1 MKCMFMDL
9 SILCFPTFFV
19 FEHSSMVLESRVKH
33 YFSVQRSEL
42 QNKRGCKD
50 NYRFLGCFWQV
61 LFVCTP

>member
-1 MKCMFMDL
+1 MTCMFMDL
-9 SILCFPTFFV
+9 SILCFSHFFFV
-19 FEHSSMVLESRVKH
+19 FEHSMVLESRVTH

-42 QNKRGCKD
+42 QNKMGCKD

>member
-1 MKCMFMDL
+1 MKCMFMDF

-42 QNKRGCKD
+42 QNKMGRKD
-50 NYRFLGCFWQV
+50 N
-61 LFVCTP
+61 